1 MKKKVAV
8 VSVADV
14 EEAARLADL
23 PLEATVPL
31 AEVAGA
37 IKDGLLAFA
46 SATGLVVMHQMMA
59 AELTEAI
66 GAKHAKIP
74 ADQRVGNWHGSAKG
88 SVVLGGRA
96 VKTERPRGRMTSGG
110 EIELDTWKAFSSAD
124 LLNSLVVERMLAGVA
139 TRRHADVAEPIG
151 DELDARSKSASKSAV
166 SRRFVAATT
175 KAMGELMAR
184 DLSDLDVAVLMIDG
198 LDVAGSCVVV
208 ALVITTDGTKVP
220 VGLWMGDTENKTVV
234 TALLSDLVARG
245 LDSEDGVLCVID
257 GAKALAAGIK
267 KVFGETAKVQRCVL
281 HKRRNLDGHL
291 PKELAAVIDKRLA
304 LIFAQ
309 PDAAKGL
316 AAAQA
321 LAKELEADHP
331 DAAASLREGLDDMFT
346 VRRLGVG
353 GTLAATL
360 TTTNSIVIL
369 SRRDIR
375 VFDVHVCDVDGVFDA
390 VSQDGPRATEIF
402 SLESCFWPVWPPM
415 TARLAPSASARA
427 SRRRRLSPWS
437 SRIRSLA
444 ASSRRAKEASEIFC
458 RSGMSVPAVE
468 FRRPRRRSISPRS
481 ALWG

>member
-8 VSVADV
+8 VSVADA

-23 PLEATVPL
+23 PLEATVAL

-46 SATGLVVMHQMMA
+46 SATGFVVLHQMMA
-59 AELTEAI
+59 AELTECI
-66 GAKHAKIP
+66 GPKHARIP
-74 ADQRVGNWHGSAKG
+74 AAERAGNWHGTTKG
-88 SVVLGGRA
+88 SVVLGGRT
-96 VKTERPRGRMTSGG
+96 VSTERPRGRSTSGT

-139 TRRHADVAEPIG
+139 TRRHIDVGEPVG
-151 DELDARSKSASKSAV
+151 SDLEARSKSTSKSAV

-184 DLSDLDVAVLMIDG
+184 SLADLDVAVLMIDG

-208 ALVITTDGTKVP
+208 CLVITADGTKVP
-220 VGLWMGDTENKTVV
+220 VGLWLGDTENKTVV
-234 TALLSDLVARG
+234 TALLADLVARDLRTDAG
-245 LDSEDGVLCVID
+245 LLCVID

-267 KVFGETAKVQRCVL
+267 KVFGEAAQVQRCTL

-291 PKELAAVIDKRLA
+291 PKELAGVIDRRLA

-316 AAAQA
+316 AAAKS

-353 GTLAATL
+353 GTLAKTL
-360 TTTNSIVIL
+360 TNTNCIESMISITRRTTGRVTKWKDGSMKKRWVAAGML
-369 SRRDIR
+369 EAERSFRRVRGYKDMAKL
-375 VFDVHVCDVDGVFDA
+375 VDA
-390 VSQDGPRATEIF
+390 
-402 SLESCFWPVWPPM
+402 L
-415 TARLAPSASARA
+415 
-427 SRRRRLSPWS
+427 
-437 SRIRSLA
+437 
-444 ASSRRAKEASEIFC
+444 C
-458 RSGMSVPAVE
+458 REVTPAVDTPE
-468 FRRPRRRSISPRS
+468 EYDQ
-481 ALWG
+481 AAA